1 MAGSKSVKSRED
13 GTKKRKRD
21 IVEADQDTKR
31 HRKDQKARKA
41 EQARE
46 KPTDPEKTGSSLQ
59 KASKSEVAAL
69 AQSKTTVLTPTENA
83 ASSWKISKPMG
94 GRMLD
99 IDPILT
105 EDEG

>member
-21 IVEADQDTKR
+21 IIEADEDTKR
-31 HRKDQKARKA
+31 HRKDQKAKKA
-41 EQARE
+41 AQGRE
-46 KPTDPEKTGSSLQ
+46 KTESSLQ
-59 KASKSEVAAL
+59 KASKSEVAPL